1 MGRKLKGMAYFDSS
15 KNRALWEIRLGQ
27 LRKER
32 QLRDQG
38 GTGDAFMEAADQQM
52 ASQTRVRVTYQ
63 ELLKEEAMA
72 AERSK
77 RERMARDME
86 RDRTRTQSPSH
97 EREGR
102 RNEMG

>member
-38 GTGDAFMEAADQQM
+38 GTGDAFRQ
-52 ASQTRVRVTYQ
+52 
-63 ELLKEEAMA
+63 
-72 AERSK
+72 
-77 RERMARDME
+77 
-86 RDRTRTQSPSH
+86 
-97 EREGR
+97 GR
-102 RNEMG
+102 AGRGKGK

>member
-1 MGRKLKGMAYFDSS
+1 MAYFDSS

-38 GTGDAFMEAADQQM
+38 GTGDAFMEAADQVT
-52 ASQTRVRVTYQ
+52 ASKTRVRVTYQ

-72 AERSK
+72 SEKSK
-77 RERMARDME
+77 RGRMDRDME
-86 RDRTRTQSPSH
+86 RDRTRTQTQTR
-97 EREGR
+97 EREGM